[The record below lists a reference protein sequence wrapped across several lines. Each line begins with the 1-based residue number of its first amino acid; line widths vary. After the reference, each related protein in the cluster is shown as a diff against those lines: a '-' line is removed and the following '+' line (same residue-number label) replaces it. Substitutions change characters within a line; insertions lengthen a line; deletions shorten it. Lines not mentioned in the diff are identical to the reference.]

1 VAPAGKGITLDQYN
15 GSLSENGTTLVKGFN
30 PTNPHVGDAIVATFF
45 WLGSTNIITSVTD
58 VLTTNPYTPVGNTYT
73 LVDYVALGGTSMAT
87 YVATNVQNFPDPN
100 DPASGIVLAVQATL
114 SSPVTDG
121 GVLISAWTG
130 VNAVSAQALGAHH
143 SASGSGSTS
152 TVADPGAITIGA
164 GALAYAVTMSNGHVG
179 RQPPAGF
186 TNLDVLSDPNI
197 VSEADDAVQAS
208 AGSVDPQWT
217 WLFNSPSSWLAT
229 VLALNPASGNL
240 TVTTSTSGSSLPSGY
255 TVAVDGGAGQ
265 PIGINGSVPF
275 TNLAAGSH
283 SVVLSGVPSNC
294 TVSGGNTQTVTVPSG
309 GTATAAFSVSCIT
322 PNVPPTVNAGS
333 NQTVLL
339 AVLYS
344 LTDVSFTDP
353 DNDGPWSYTINWGDG
368 SSSSG
373 STASQGPITGTHT
386 YLLLGTY
393 TITIVV
399 TDSRGASGSGS
410 KRLTVIL

>member
-1 VAPAGKGITLDQYN
+1 
-15 GSLSENGTTLVKGFN
+15 
-30 PTNPHVGDAIVATFF
+30 
-45 WLGSTNIITSVTD
+45 
-58 VLTTNPYTPVGNTYT
+58 
-73 LVDYVALGGTSMAT
+73 
-87 YVATNVQNFPDPN
+87 
-100 DPASGIVLAVQATL
+100 
-114 SSPVTDG
+114 
-121 GVLISAWTG
+121 
-130 VNAVSAQALGAHH
+130 
-143 SASGSGSTS
+143 
-152 TVADPGAITIGA
+152 
-164 GALAYAVTMSNGHVG
+164 
-179 RQPPAGF
+179 
-186 TNLDVLSDPNI
+186 
-197 VSEADDAVQAS
+197 
-208 AGSVDPQWT
+208 
-217 WLFNSPSSWLAT
+217 
-229 VLALNPASGNL
+229 
-240 TVTTSTSGSSLPSGY
+240 
-255 TVAVDGGAGQ
+255 
-265 PIGINGSVPF
+265 
-275 TNLAAGSH
+275 
-283 SVVLSGVPSNC
+283 VVLSGVPSNC